1 MATYF
6 TLIKI
11 HIKLM
16 EVMMSKLAK
25 TLSKE
30 IDKGTKKLDANVSK
44 AVGMPEETKVGQAMN
59 VDSAKHKEAVKSLKG
74 ETVSDQQDKSVD
86 PAGEVHDIPDHT

>member
-1 MATYF
+1 
-6 TLIKI
+6 
-11 HIKLM
+11 
-16 EVMMSKLAK
+16 MSKLAK

-30 IDKGTKKLDANVSK
+30 IDKGTKKLDTNVSK
-44 AVGMPEETKVGQAMN
+44 AVGMPEGTKVGHAMN
-59 VDSAKHKEAVKSLKG
+59 ADSAKHKEAVKSLKG

>member
-16 EVMMSKLAK
+16 EVMISKLAK

>member
-1 MATYF
+1 
-6 TLIKI
+6 
-11 HIKLM
+11 
-16 EVMMSKLAK
+16 MSKLAK

-30 IDKGTKKLDANVSK
+30 IDKGTKKLDTNVSK
-44 AVGMPEETKVGQAMN
+44 AVGMPEGTKVGHAMN

-74 ETVSDQQDKSVD
+74 ETVSDQQYQSVD

>member
-1 MATYF
+1 
-6 TLIKI
+6 
-11 HIKLM
+11 M

-74 ETVSDQQDKSVD
+74 ETVSEQHDQSVN
-86 PAGEVHDIPDHT
+86 PTGETSEVSDNA

>member
-1 MATYF
+1 
-6 TLIKI
+6 
-11 HIKLM
+11 M

-44 AVGMPEETKVGQAMN
+44 AVGMPEGITALI
-59 VDSAKHKEAVKSLKG
+59 SR
-74 ETVSDQQDKSVD
+74 
-86 PAGEVHDIPDHT
+86 I

>member
-1 MATYF
+1 
-6 TLIKI
+6 
-11 HIKLM
+11 
-16 EVMMSKLAK
+16 MSKLAK

>member
-1 MATYF
+1 
-6 TLIKI
+6 
-11 HIKLM
+11 
-16 EVMMSKLAK
+16 MSKLAK

-30 IDKGTKKLDANVSK
+30 IDKGTKKLDNNVSK
-44 AVGMPEETKVGQAMN
+44 AVGMPEGTKVGHCAMN

-74 ETVSDQQDKSVD
+74 ETVSDQQDQSVD

>member
-1 MATYF
+1 
-6 TLIKI
+6 
-11 HIKLM
+11 M

-30 IDKGTKKLDANVSK
+30 IDKGTKKLDTNVSK
-44 AVGMPEETKVGQAMN
+44 AVGMPEGTKVGHAMN
-59 VDSAKHKEAVKSLKG
+59 ADSAKHKEAVKSLKV
-74 ETVSDQQDKSVD
+74 ETVSDQQDQSVD